1 MNYLLCVEIM
11 KTENAEKKFEEYR
24 ENLKAEIVR
33 LISYMKLYRRLNERT
48 ADRLDV
54 MNIAPS
60 FFQVTMDS
68 LFSAIILWVDKLLSP
83 KSESGFW
90 NFLVFIENNREI
102 FDISKLRER
111 RNFPDGR
118 WMLERDPITFDT
130 IEKDRAKILK
140 LKSLNFFKD
149 RRNKFHAHFNKKY
162 FFDRK
167 KISQDAPL
175 KWNDMDEVFE
185 LMKGILNKYSASYD
199 GSTYHLIPLN
209 VHDVDQVLD
218 ILHKSAAKS
227 KIEPKT
233 GSNDAKAKR

>member
-1 MNYLLCVEIM
+1 MNYLLCIEIM
-11 KTENAEKKFEEYR
+11 KTENAEKRFEEYR
-24 ENLKAEIVR
+24 ENLKTEIVR
-33 LISYMKLYRRLNERT
+33 LISYMKLYRRLNERK

-83 KSESGFW
+83 KSERGFW
-90 NFLVFIENNREI
+90 NFLAFIENNRKI
-102 FDISKLRER
+102 FDISKLQER
-111 RNFPDGR
+111 RDFPDGH
-118 WMLERDPITFDT
+118 WMLKRDPITFDT
-130 IEKDRAKILK
+130 IEKDRAKILN
-140 LKSLNFFKD
+140 LNSLDSFKQ
-149 RRNKFHAHFNKKY
+149 RRNKFHAHFDKEY

-199 GSTYHLIPLN
+199 GSTYHLIPFN
-209 VHDVDQVLD
+209 VHDVDQILD
-218 ILHKSAAKS
+218 ILHNSTAKS
-227 KIEPKT
+227 KIEPKARST
-233 GSNDAKAKR
+233 DAKAKR

>member
-1 MNYLLCVEIM
+1 MISTLSSKRM
-11 KTENAEKKFEEYR
+11 KNKNAEKIFEEYR

-33 LISYMKLYRRLNERT
+33 LISYMKLYRRLNERK

-68 LFSAIILWVDKLLSP
+68 LFSAIILWVDKLLSV
-83 KSESGFW
+83 KSERGFW
-90 NFLVFIENNREI
+90 NFLTFIENNRKI
-102 FDISKLRER
+102 FNISELQER
-111 RNFPDGR
+111 RNFPDDH

-130 IEKDRAKILK
+130 IEEDRAKIRN
-140 LKSLNFFKD
+140 LKSLDSFKL
-149 RRNKFHAHFNKKY
+149 RRDKFHAHFDKQY

-185 LMKGILNKYSASYD
+185 LMKAILNKYSSSYD
-199 GSTYHLIPLN
+199 GNIYHSVPFN
-209 VHDVDQVLD
+209 VHDVDRVLD
-218 ILHKSAAKS
+218 ALHKSTS
-227 KIEPKT
+227 K
-233 GSNDAKAKR
+233 

>member
-1 MNYLLCVEIM
+1 MISTLSSKRM
-11 KTENAEKKFEEYR
+11 KNKNAEKIFEEYR

-33 LISYMKLYRRLNERT
+33 LISYMKLYRRLNERK

-68 LFSAIILWVDKLLSP
+68 LFSAIILWVDKLLSV
-83 KSESGFW
+83 KSERGFW
-90 NFLVFIENNREI
+90 NFLTFIENNRKI
-102 FDISKLRER
+102 FDISELQER
-111 RNFPDGR
+111 RNFPDGH

-130 IEKDRAKILK
+130 IEEDRAKIRN
-140 LKSLNFFKD
+140 LKSLDSFKL
-149 RRNKFHAHFNKKY
+149 RRDKFHAHFDKQY

-185 LMKGILNKYSASYD
+185 LMKAILNKYSSSYD
-199 GSTYHLIPLN
+199 GNIYHLVPFN
-209 VHDVDQVLD
+209 VHDVDRVLD
-218 ILHKSAAKS
+218 ALHKSTS
-227 KIEPKT
+227 K
-233 GSNDAKAKR
+233 

>member
-1 MNYLLCVEIM
+1 M
-11 KTENAEKKFEEYR
+11 KNENAEKRFEEYR

-33 LISYMKLYRRLNERT
+33 LISYMKLYRRLNERK

-83 KSESGFW
+83 KSERGFW
-90 NFLVFIENNREI
+90 NFLAFIENNRKI
-102 FDISKLRER
+102 FDISELQKR
-111 RNFPDGR
+111 RDFPDDH
-118 WMLERDPITFDT
+118 WMLKRDPITVDT
-130 IEKDRAKILK
+130 IEEDRAKIMN
-140 LKSLNFFKD
+140 LKSLDSFKL
-149 RRNKFHAHFNKKY
+149 RRDKFHAHFDKEY

-185 LMKGILNKYSASYD
+185 LMKGMLNKYSSSYD
-199 GSTYHLIPLN
+199 GNIYHLVPVN
-209 VHDVDQVLD
+209 VHDVDRVLD
-218 ILHKSAAKS
+218 ALHKSTS
-227 KIEPKT
+227 K
-233 GSNDAKAKR
+233 